1 MDPKRRG
8 GRGGGSSLNLR
19 STAKNLW
26 SAKKEI
32 VIYNLLQSLFLLCI
46 ATMTS
51 LQLLPLFF
59 ALHKARTRR
68 EKLKAVSA
76 IMTFQF
82 NRMEIPVFRR
92 ISIHSPADQL
102 LPHLLAFLRES
113 PTGDLDPLRSAIN
126 LRILY
131 GSEKRFKKMFRLSRN
146 VFNTVLDV
154 LSPFLNDGMS
164 RNHEQNVLAST

>member
-1 MDPKRRG
+1 MVCEKRDC
-8 GRGGGSSLNLR
+8 N
-19 STAKNLW
+19 
-26 SAKKEI
+26 
-32 VIYNLLQSLFLLCI
+32 LQSITITFSSVHCDNDVTAASASVLCSAQSQNKKRKI
-46 ATMTS
+46 ES
-51 LQLLPLFF
+51 CVCDND
-59 ALHKARTRR
+59 
-68 EKLKAVSA
+68 VS
-76 IMTFQF
+76 F
-82 NRMEIPVFRR
+82 NRMEIPVFCR

-102 LPHLLAFLRES
+102 LPHLLASLRES

-131 GSEKRFKKMFRLSRN
+131 GNEKRFKKMFRLSRN